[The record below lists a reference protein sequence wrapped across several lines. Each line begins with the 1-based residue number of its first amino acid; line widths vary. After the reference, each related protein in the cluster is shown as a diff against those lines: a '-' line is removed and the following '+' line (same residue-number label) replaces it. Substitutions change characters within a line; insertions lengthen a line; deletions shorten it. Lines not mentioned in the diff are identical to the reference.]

1 MMQETPQ
8 SGYEEGFVEAAG
20 ARIHYL
26 HSGSG
31 KPMLLIHGL
40 VGSSRNWRNNMDGLA
55 RHSSVYAIDL
65 VNMGKSQRIGKLD
78 CLAAAVRFLFFW
90 IEIFQTDRTQRVADI
105 R

>member
-1 MMQETPQ
+1 
-8 SGYEEGFVEAAG
+8 
-20 ARIHYL
+20 
-26 HSGSG
+26 
-31 KPMLLIHGL
+31 
-40 VGSSRNWRNNMDGLA
+40 MDGLA